1 MKINDQHHKRFLLV
15 LTGVLVFWLGRL
27 SVQYQIHQDLSP
39 VQIVP
44 EINPKI
50 PMIEIMDIANGQIIG
65 MVNTSEIRIK
75 SGESVAVP
83 DDNNEFVLN
92 IQHLGFLGE
101 RVPILKHQIPEWAQF
116 VASKNGKYF
125 YELDEGSAK
134 NLSVENRVYFASEE
148 EAVGAGY
155 AKRSR

>member
-1 MKINDQHHKRFLLV
+1 
-15 LTGVLVFWLGRL
+15 
-27 SVQYQIHQDLSP
+27 
-39 VQIVP
+39 
-44 EINPKI
+44 
-50 PMIEIMDIANGQIIG
+50 MIEIMDIANGQIIG